1 MFDLTMAQ
9 WIIVSIAAIFI
20 GFNKAG
26 LPTLGILIVTM
37 LMFVF
42 PAKAAVGVMLP
53 MLIIADVFAVIYY
66 RKSVVWNHLIK
77 LLPWVL
83 IGLSVGY
90 FVLDIINDQ
99 LLRSIIGALVITMVG
114 LHVLKDRFG
123 QKFNDLLPTSKIF
136 IAAMGVVGGFTTM
149 VGNAAGE
156 VMGIYLLVQEFK
168 KEEFLGTAAW
178 FFMIVN
184 VIKLPLYI
192 QLGLL
197 SGEMIL
203 MVVKLLPIIFLGAVI
218 GVHILPKVPQR
229 IFNFFILGVAIIGGI
244 NMLF

>member
-1 MFDLTMAQ
+1 MFDLNMVQ
-9 WIIVSIAAIFI
+9 WIIISIAAIFI

-37 LMFVF
+37 LMFIF

-66 RKSVVWNHLIK
+66 RRNVVWNHLIK

-99 LLRSIIGALVITMVG
+99 LLRSIIGGLVITMVG
-114 LHVLKDRFG
+114 LHVLKDRFR
-123 QKFNDLLPTSKIF
+123 QNFNDLLPTSKIF
-136 IAAMGVVGGFTTM
+136 ISVMGTVGGFTTM

-156 VMGIYLLVQEFK
+156 VMGIYLLVQGFK

-184 VIKLPLYI
+184 LIKLPLYI

-197 SGEMIL
+197 SGKMIL
-203 MVVKLLPIIFLGAVI
+203 LDLKMLPIIFLGAVI

-229 IFNFFILGVAIIGGI
+229 VFNFLILGVAVIGGI